1 MSRRFN
7 DRTPIDIDKEIGK
20 VKEMNIPE
28 LVNYII
34 STMERKRISS
44 FEALRNDAFISPLGY
59 VTELPKG
66 ANLLLFPFKG
76 YFRREYSL
84 DNLVNE
90 NGELVFYVS
99 EELHTYNVRSTKC
112 GTKRYMLDELFHL
125 LDVTP
130 WKKAYFHL
138 KNDVHPWTRSKYF
151 LLYQIISKLLHYN
164 PQRAEADSEKIT
176 PLTDRELEILI
187 KKNL

>member
-1 MSRRFN
+1 M
-7 DRTPIDIDKEIGK
+7 
-20 VKEMNIPE
+20 
-28 LVNYII
+28 
-34 STMERKRISS
+34 
-44 FEALRNDAFISPLGY
+44 
-59 VTELPKG
+59 
-66 ANLLLFPFKG
+66 
-76 YFRREYSL
+76 

-112 GTKRYMLDELFHL
+112 GTKRYTLDELFHL